1 MQSSEQRCSL
11 KEKWVKSLK
20 ENSSKSPLRSHGAHF
35 LRGRW
40 PPIKF
45 AHLFFEFLSVVF
57 DFSTFYFYEKKFFW
71 MHFTIESAREL
82 SARRSARVP
91 HWDMLKI
98 TRFLLWF
105 GPNFALLGCM
115 GEHRKHPVEPL
126 IISPDYVS
134 HIVTL
139 LKRCACDFCADF
151 IEIFAW
157 NMIFIAGFDLKFS
170 NGLLFFN
177 DFCVF
182 SFEF

>member
-1 MQSSEQRCSL
+1 
-11 KEKWVKSLK
+11 
-20 ENSSKSPLRSHGAHF
+20 
-35 LRGRW
+35 
-40 PPIKF
+40 
-45 AHLFFEFLSVVF
+45 
-57 DFSTFYFYEKKFFW
+57 

-134 HIVTL
+134 HIVTF

-157 NMIFIAGFDLKFS
+157 NMIFIAGFDLKNS
-170 NGLLFFN
+170 NVLLFFN

-182 SFEF
+182 SFEFSASRERSRRISQDSFFVSQIWCFDRKKREKQQGVLDMWGGIRKN